1 LCDYPAGDASAI
13 DQILSERMRLV
24 RHIASLGR
32 NARNDAQLKVRQP
45 LSEVIVVL
53 ADQAHQSWLEEHA
66 AVIADEL
73 NVKRMVFSDEPE
85 KYVEHEVLPNFKL
98 LGPRLGKLM
107 SKIRPALA
115 RQSGSEL
122 LANIRDNGCI
132 NLTVDGQDVE
142 LLREEVEVRLKAR
155 EGWTAS
161 NALGVVVILSTELS
175 EELVA
180 EGLARDLV
188 RAIQDVRK
196 ARDCQY
202 TDIIHVEIE
211 TSSDPIA
218 AAVVQFAD
226 YIKGE
231 TLANELRL
239 GTMNGK
245 EESTTVDIVGH
256 QVTIH
261 LTVDY
266 HRNV

>member
-1 LCDYPAGDASAI
+1 MHLCDYPAGDASAI

-180 EGLARDLV
+180 EGLARDLE
-188 RAIQDVRK
+188 IQAEKPGDV
-196 ARDCQY
+196 
-202 TDIIHVEIE
+202 
-211 TSSDPIA
+211 S
-218 AAVVQFAD
+218 
-226 YIKGE
+226 KG
-231 TLANELRL
+231 
-239 GTMNGK
+239 
-245 EESTTVDIVGH
+245 
-256 QVTIH
+256 
-261 LTVDY
+261 Y
-266 HRNV
+266 